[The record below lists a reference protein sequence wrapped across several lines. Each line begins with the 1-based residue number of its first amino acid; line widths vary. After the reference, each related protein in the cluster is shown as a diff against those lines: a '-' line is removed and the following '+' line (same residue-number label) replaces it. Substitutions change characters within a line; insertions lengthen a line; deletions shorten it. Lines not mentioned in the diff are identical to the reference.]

1 MGIWPGLRFR
11 RVLGGT
17 AEVVWKASGDVVQ
30 LHEVALLDHTIKLGQ
45 LSGSPIAH
53 GGARGAWTG
62 PMCAR
67 SAEPCWKTLI
77 NKKDVG
83 TRVDPLK
90 SLPGLGSTT
99 AQQLAISDAFARM
112 LQVIS
117 IAMPSAFPQAN
128 VFLSSRS

>member
-99 AQQLAISDAFARM
+99 AQQLAMSVTVDREQRVNGVSDCQEGDGR
-112 LQVIS
+112 
-117 IAMPSAFPQAN
+117 
-128 VFLSSRS
+128 RSNLNR

>member
-1 MGIWPGLRFR
+1 MM
-11 RVLGGT
+11 VLGGT

-67 SAEPCWKTLI
+67 SAEPRCKTL
-77 NKKDVG
+77 NEEVVG
-83 TRVDPLK
+83 SWTVEIVRRRATHVSPSITEK
-90 SLPGLGSTT
+90 WHT
-99 AQQLAISDAFARM
+99 AFVLDHPR
-112 LQVIS
+112 
-117 IAMPSAFPQAN
+117 
-128 VFLSSRS
+128 